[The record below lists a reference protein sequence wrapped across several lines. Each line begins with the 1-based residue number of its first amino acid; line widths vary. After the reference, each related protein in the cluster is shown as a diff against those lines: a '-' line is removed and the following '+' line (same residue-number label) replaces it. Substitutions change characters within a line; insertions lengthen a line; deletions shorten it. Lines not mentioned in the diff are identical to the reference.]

1 MRKREI
7 YALKTRKHSANTLS
21 DKVIVTQRQVI
32 VLSLMSQF
40 HHNYLI
46 IINIKAVGLG
56 ITSMGNYLSA
66 PKPGIELLS
75 EDYINI
81 SQVFIIILKVTV
93 LKLANTFDILS
104 PQ

>member
-21 DKVIVTQRQVI
+21 DKVIVTQRQVE
-32 VLSLMSQF
+32 LSLMSQF
-40 HHNYLI
+40 NHNYLNI
-46 IINIKAVGLG
+46 IIKAVGLG
-56 ITSMGNYLSA
+56 ITIMGNYLSA